1 MNKKLVVI
9 AICKTCFLNAEV
21 KIKINLDKDF
31 HVKLVASVML
41 WESYFENIKLALL
54 GTF

>member
-9 AICKTCFLNAEV
+9 AICKTYFLNAQV

-31 HVKLVASVML
+31 HVKLVTNVML
-41 WESYFENIKLALL
+41 RESCFENIKLALL